1 MLLFYLF
8 VVIVLPAAV
17 GLYVA
22 LQGMPCSRRCPTCAE
37 ETLLI
42 RSGVHRLASAALRAT
57 ELQRRWCV
65 RCGWQGTVRLDRAP
79 APAGHPAV
87 RRVGGRRAPSD
98 QVDIRRLE
106 IDGHRWKV
114 MVQCWSEGDRWVG
127 RLLFVGPNGQSCLD
141 ESSSLEGDSALEV
154 LSSALSIPEQAL
166 AGRIRRA
173 IH

>member
-1 MLLFYLF
+1 MLLLYLF

-22 LQGMPCSRRCPTCAE
+22 LHGMPCSRRCPTCSE

-42 RSGVHRLASAALRAT
+42 RSRLHRLADAALRAT
-57 ELQRRWCV
+57 RLQKRWCLN
-65 RCGWQGTVRLDRAP
+65 CGWHGTVRLARAP

-87 RRVGGRRAPSD
+87 RRVPGGRPPSD

-114 MVQCWSEGDRWVG
+114 MVQCWSEGERWVG
-127 RLLFVGPNGQSCLD
+127 RLLFVGPNGQSCID
-141 ESSSLEGDSALEV
+141 ESTSLEGDSALEV